1 MYLCT
6 SPQLSPLEMK
16 NLVGSNDSDYKFN
29 LLLIGFT
36 SVSREGGTVTF
47 PNKLQFVFF
56 VTNCMI
62 SYFRINFYFKRR
74 REEKYMGGRYQ
85 GKFCSPFSR
94 AEVGCGFYFMV
105 L

>member
-47 PNKLQFVFF
+47 PI

-62 SYFRINFYFKRR
+62 SYFRINFYFNRR
-74 REEKYMGGRYQ
+74 REEKDMGGRYQ

>member
-1 MYLCT
+1 MYLCA

-47 PNKLQFVFF
+47 PI

-74 REEKYMGGRYQ
+74 REEKDMGGRYQ

>member
-47 PNKLQFVFF
+47 PI

-74 REEKYMGGRYQ
+74 REEKDMGGRYQ